1 MTQEISAERERL
13 ARLEGA
19 YEHLATK
26 ADVERVRINIEQLR
40 SELGREIGQVRS
52 ELGRDI
58 EQVRSELGRDIEQVR
73 SELRALK
80 WVIGI
85 GIGAAGAIGPLLTW
99 LLEIGA

>member
-40 SELGREIGQVRS
+40 SELGR
-52 ELGRDI
+52 
-58 EQVRSELGRDIEQVR
+58 DIEQVR

-85 GIGAAGAIGPLLTW
+85 GIGAAGAIGPLSDLAPGDRSMRSNSRRRLPT
-99 LLEIGA
+99 AV